1 MTAPELS
8 VVIAARD
15 AEATLPALLAACR
28 AQDFPGALEIVV
40 VDDGSADATAR
51 IAREAGVRVVSQEN
65 RGPAAARNRGWREAR
80 APVVLFTDSDCVPRT
95 DWARKLAGG
104 LDEEHAVACGSYGI
118 ANPGK
123 LLAETVHA
131 EILWR
136 HSRLPDDVE
145 FAGSYN
151 LGATREALEAVGGFD
166 ERFPVPSG
174 EDNDLS
180 YRLRDAG
187 HRIRF
192 VRDAVVAHHHP
203 VSLRRYLREQARHG
217 TWRMVLYARHP
228 GRARGD
234 GYAGPLDFAAPPLAV
249 VSVAAAAA
257 APFWYGAAIVA
268 LLSFVAVAMI
278 HDIIALQVSRHV
290 RHGAPMALA
299 AIGTLRAYARGWGMV
314 RGVLRVALGRA
325 GGDRAGGERAGGDRA
340 GPDRPGGAR

>member
-1 MTAPELS
+1 VSAPQVS

-28 AQDFPGALEIVV
+28 AQDFPGASEVIV
-40 VDDGSADATAR
+40 VDDGSTDATAR

-65 RGPAAARNRGWREAR
+65 RGPAAARNRGWRDAG
-80 APVVLFTDSDCVPRT
+80 APIVLFTDSDCVPRA
-95 DWARKLAGG
+95 DWVRQLAGG
-104 LDEEHAVACGSYGI
+104 LDEDHAVACGSYGI

-136 HSRLPDDVE
+136 HSRLPEDVE

-151 LGATREALEAVGGFD
+151 LGVRREALEAVGGFD
-166 ERFPVPSG
+166 ESYPVPSG

-187 HRIRF
+187 YRIRF

-249 VSVAAAAA
+249 ASVLAAAAT
-257 APFWYGAAIVA
+257 PFWHDAAIVA

-278 HDIIALQVSRHV
+278 HDLIALQVSRYV
-290 RHGAPMALA
+290 RQGAPMALA
-299 AIGTLRAYARGWGMV
+299 AIGTLRAYARGWGML
-314 RGVLRVALGRA
+314 RGMLRVALGGV
-325 GGDRAGGERAGGDRA
+325 GGGGHGD
-340 GPDRPGGAR
+340 AR